1 MRYITFSNKLGQVHK
16 MWVDKEG
23 GSFICFKVDD
33 INAKADDEL
42 EMDLSKPYKMWAD
55 KKYKTKEDAETA
67 ILRYVDAG
75 VKAKIFLDKN
85 IVD

>member
-1 MRYITFSNKLGQVHK
+1 MRYVTFSNKIGQVHK
-16 MWVDKEG
+16 MWADKENE
-23 GSFICFKVDD
+23 SFICFKVDD
-33 INAKADDEL
+33 VNAKADDEL
-42 EMDLSKPYKMWAD
+42 EMDLSKPYKMWVD

>member
-16 MWVDKEG
+16 MWADKEG
-23 GSFICFKVDD
+23 ESFICFKVDD

-55 KKYKTKEDAETA
+55 KKYKTKEDAETVSVLEPLLKLSFN
-67 ILRYVDAG
+67 ILEEL
-75 VKAKIFLDKN
+75 I
-85 IVD
+85 